1 MQLVNYVLLWVVD
14 YNELGCLDRTG
25 LAGSPA
31 SDRHGSSADGGGRY
45 KTPEME
51 VEHALEL
58 LKLHVKNHEQQ
69 QDNSGYAT
77 RVKPQFG

>member
-1 MQLVNYVLLWVVD
+1 MAPVQLD
-14 YNELGCLDRTG
+14 CTAAECKLG
-25 LAGSPA
+25 
-31 SDRHGSSADGGGRY
+31 DGGGRY